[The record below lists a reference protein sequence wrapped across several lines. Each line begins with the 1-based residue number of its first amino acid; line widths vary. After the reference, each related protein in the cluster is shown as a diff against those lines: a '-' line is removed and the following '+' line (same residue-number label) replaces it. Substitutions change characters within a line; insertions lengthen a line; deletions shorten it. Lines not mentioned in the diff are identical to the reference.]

1 MEIKGSLSWISKHFN
16 SFRYYQMKMYI
27 VTSWEWAYMDKR
39 TWGLFLKQ
47 YLLLWGSEKILSTE
61 QCQVKLKLWPKIEK
75 LVQHQ
80 TDFRWPDTKMLNIL
94 FNYISTERY
103 RRNIGQT
110 VSSDVTGTLN
120 CCGLL
125 YSFTNKY

>member
-1 MEIKGSLSWISKHFN
+1 MEIKGSFSWISMHFN

-80 TDFRWPDTKMLNIL
+80 THDQTQKCWISYLTTYLQKDTEEIL
-94 FNYISTERY
+94 DKLSA
-103 RRNIGQT
+103 QM
-110 VSSDVTGTLN
+110 
-120 CCGLL
+120 
-125 YSFTNKY
+125 